1 MGDEDF
7 FEQSKNMVFL
17 IVVIPLIFICVI
29 LTITLFSRFTEK
41 SFDVPEIRYNQLM
54 ESLRSEKC
62 FAFND
67 GSVRSE
73 VVDITKFNSER
84 LGKCVDIGGR
94 DIGIKASLEY
104 DGKKKEAV
112 VNELM
117 VNREFL
123 CKGGNVC
130 SERRDYVLV
139 NDNGLKGG
147 ILDILIIELRD

>member
-1 MGDEDF
+1 M
-7 FEQSKNMVFL
+7 
-17 IVVIPLIFICVI
+17 
-29 LTITLFSRFTEK
+29 
-41 SFDVPEIRYNQLM
+41 
-54 ESLRSEKC
+54 
-62 FAFND
+62 
-67 GSVRSE
+67 
-73 VVDITKFNSER
+73 
-84 LGKCVDIGGR
+84 
-94 DIGIKASLEY
+94 
-104 DGKKKEAV
+104 